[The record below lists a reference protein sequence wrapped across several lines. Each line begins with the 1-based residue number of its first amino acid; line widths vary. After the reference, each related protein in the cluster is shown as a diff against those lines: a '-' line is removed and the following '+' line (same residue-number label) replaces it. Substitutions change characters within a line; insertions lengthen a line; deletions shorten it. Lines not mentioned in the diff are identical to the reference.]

1 MTGGGE
7 DWLTSDSDN
16 LNTRAFQSLTQAG
29 CFTVFSQT
37 YWSEYSAALAFHG
50 QECSLLSALCV
61 CVCLCLFVCV
71 HVLFLL
77 LQSDGANIHTE
88 ASNVPTW
95 LGTRVMAFF
104 VRRVNLV
111 ERVLGADDGGKA
123 CRSVGRE
130 VSVQPESVS
139 DVGPDVLGLA
149 LQPVQERHQL
159 HQLVVRLVH
168 EPRLNGNPI
177 LQLISKS
184 LQTR

>member
-1 MTGGGE
+1 MFSFE
-7 DWLTSDSDN
+7 
-16 LNTRAFQSLTQAG
+16 
-29 CFTVFSQT
+29 CVVFV
-37 YWSEYSAALAFHG
+37 
-50 QECSLLSALCV
+50 CV
-61 CVCLCLFVCV
+61 CVC
-71 HVLFLL
+71 VLFLL

-111 ERVLGADDGGKA
+111 ERVLGADDGGKT

-130 VSVQPESVS
+130 VSVEPESVS

-159 HQLVVRLVH
+159 HQLIVRLVH
-168 EPRLNGNPI
+168 EPRLNGDPI
-177 LQLISKS
+177 LQLISKGLWGVVDDDRLLEVPAQDVKVFDVVPIDTDAVLS
-184 LQTR
+184 KKSELDPFPLWIQ